1 MGGLLEETN
10 FEVLDD
16 LLEDIWIGNR
26 MAFIVARRLIPTDDH
41 HSLVT
46 DAADNASLAIRG
58 TEGLLMTYAKCCH
71 PLPGDPIVGFL
82 SSGRGMIV
90 HTDACNNVAELRND
104 PKKFVA
110 LRWDPGVEGEF
121 TVELRVEVEHQR
133 GIIATIANAVTS
145 TEANIEKVTTT
156 DRDAQF
162 SILNLTLTVRNRV
175 HLAKVMKR
183 VRIIKSVTRVTRV
196 KN

>member
-1 MGGLLEETN
+1 
-10 FEVLDD
+10 
-16 LLEDIWIGNR
+16 
-26 MAFIVARRLIPTDDH
+26 
-41 HSLVT
+41 
-46 DAADNASLAIRG
+46 
-58 TEGLLMTYAKCCH
+58 
-71 PLPGDPIVGFL
+71 
-82 SSGRGMIV
+82 MIV